1 MCGRFTQ
8 GRLDDEV
15 WAFFGVVAPVPGL
28 PPAYNVAPTEPAAVI
43 VRDAE
48 GRHVRTLRFGLT
60 PPVLRRARDG
70 QARPPPKLINARAET
85 AADKGLFR
93 AALARRRCVVPADG
107 FYEWARVDVP
117 GARGRTKPVRQP
129 YRFTRLDGAPLGLAG
144 IHDDAGF
151 AILTTAANALVAT
164 LHDRM
169 PVILPPDALEAWLD
183 PGLTSPES
191 WAPLFVPLSA
201 ALMRKDAV
209 SRRVNDVANDG
220 PELLAPD
227 DDLAADE
234 AAPRPQL
241 DLFGRG

>member
-15 WAFFGVVAPVPGL
+15 WAFFGVAAPVPGL
-28 PPAYNVAPTEPAAVI
+28 PPAYNVAPTEPAAVV

-60 PPVLRRARDG
+60 PPPARPSRDG
-70 QARPPPKLINARAET
+70 HTRPPPKLINARAET

-93 AALARRRCVVPADG
+93 AALAKRRCVVPVDG
-107 FYEWARVDVP
+107 FYEWAKVEVP
-117 GARGRTKPVRQP
+117 GARGRTKQARRP

-151 AILTTAANALVAT
+151 AILTTAANPLVAT

-169 PVILPPDALEAWLD
+169 PVILPPDVLDAWLD
-183 PGLTSPES
+183 PGLTSPELWS
-191 WAPLFVPLSA
+191 PLFAPLPA
-201 ALMRKDAV
+201 ALMRMDPV

-220 PELLAPD
+220 PELLVPE
-227 DDLAADE
+227 ADE
-234 AAPRPQL
+234 VGAPQL

>member
-28 PPAYNVAPTEPAAVI
+28 PPAYNVAPTEPAAVV

-48 GRHVRTLRFGLT
+48 GRRVRTLRFGLT
-60 PPVLRRARDG
+60 PPPAGRTPEGR
-70 QARPPPKLINARAET
+70 ARPPPKLINARAET
-85 AADKGLFR
+85 VAEKGLFR
-93 AALARRRCVVPADG
+93 AALARRRCVVPVDG

-117 GARGRTKPVRQP
+117 DARGRTKSVRQP

-151 AILTTAANALVAT
+151 AILTTTANALVAT

-169 PVILPPDALEAWLD
+169 PVILSPDVLDAWLD
-183 PGLTSPES
+183 PGLTSPELWS
-191 WAPLFVPLSA
+191 PLFVPLPE
-201 ALMRKDAV
+201 ALMRKDLV

-220 PELLAPD
+220 PELLVPED
-227 DDLAADE
+227 ERVIGGGE
-234 AAPRPQL
+234 AAPQL